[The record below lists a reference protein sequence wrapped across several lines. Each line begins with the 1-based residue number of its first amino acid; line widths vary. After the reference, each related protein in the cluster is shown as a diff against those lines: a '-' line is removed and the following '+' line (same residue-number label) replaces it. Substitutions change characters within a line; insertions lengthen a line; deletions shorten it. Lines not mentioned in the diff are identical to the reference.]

1 MFSQRDISYIAN
13 GLLNPFYMDRINAY
27 QQRLAFA
34 RVCVEMDAAVKVP
47 RNVEIMLRNG
57 NTVNVN
63 VTIPWMPLKCS
74 HCKIFGHDS
83 KVCLEKITL
92 FVKV

>member
-1 MFSQRDISYIAN
+1 
-13 GLLNPFYMDRINAY
+13 MDRINAY

-34 RVCVEMDAAVKVP
+34 RICVEMDVAVKVP

-74 HCKIFGHDS
+74 HCKIFSHNS
-83 KVCLEKITL
+83 KVCCFQKKIVR
-92 FVKV
+92 FAMRK